1 MLTIDERAVTAAH
14 EGGHAVTGL
23 HFGLRVQ
30 HIRIDPPRG
39 LTLFRQDG
47 HFARLAPRHHCLV
60 SMAGQMAETKVLGC
74 ALLPDLAKIRD
85 ALQSLRRNESP
96 LRGDI
101 ANIVRALAAEQC
113 DDELARSLLSRV
125 RSVRWLLDDDVIWA
139 KVTAVAAALIAEGQL
154 TGPEVEALVADQQPQ
169 RDPIFRFVA

>member
-1 MLTIDERAVTAAH
+1 MWSERAITAFH
-14 EGGHAVTGL
+14 ESAHAVTGL

-47 HFARLAPRHHCLV
+47 HFAQLAPRHHCLI
-60 SMAGQMAETKVLGC
+60 SMAGAMAEAKVLGR
-74 ALLPDLAKIRD
+74 ALVPDLAKIRA
-85 ALQSLRRNESP
+85 ALQSLRQNESP

-113 DDELARSLLSRV
+113 DDELARELLRRV
-125 RSVRWLLDDDVIWA
+125 RAVRRLLDDDVVWA
-139 KVTAVAAALIAEGQL
+139 KVTAVATALTHQGQL
-154 TGPEVEALVADQQPQ
+154 TGPEVEDLISGADQQALRRLY
-169 RDPIFRFVA
+169 RDC